1 MFQNLRQSDTIY
13 VIDTSGVPYLK
24 MGVVVNKSNPIPVTP
39 THTNGLMLGMN
50 QQMEITLRAN
60 VGGQEG
66 DFPHLLTTEDIHDY
80 GNMIVVGTRES
91 ALSEIDKL
99 RMKAQSELD
108 RKEYNEKT
116 VASCED
122 MSKTL
127 NPAYAK
133 EKERDEAIGK
143 LNSRLDGI
151 EDTMSQI
158 LKHLNNKK

>member
-1 MFQNLRQSDTIY
+1 M
-13 VIDTSGVPYLK
+13 K
-24 MGVVVNKSNPIPVTP
+24 MGVVVNKSNPIPATP

-66 DFPHLLTTEDIHDY
+66 DFPHLLTTEDTHDY
-80 GNMIVVGTRES
+80 GNMVVAGTRES

-99 RMKAQSELD
+99 RMRAQGELD
-108 RKEYNEKT
+108 RKEQNEKT

-133 EKERDEAIGK
+133 EKERDEAIGS
-143 LNSRLDGI
+143 LSSRLDGI
-151 EDTMSQI
+151 ESAMSQI
-158 LKHLNNKK
+158 LKAINKK